1 MLNKLIREEE
11 IERRSMMGFSGA
23 LQWWD
28 EWHLRVLALGSLF
41 IQYFLFVS
49 GTVRR
54 RALPAWLRLFIW
66 LAYLGGDA
74 LAIYALATLFNRRSQ
89 LPGDGSGSGLE
100 VVWAPVLL
108 VHLGGQHNM
117 TAYSIQDTELWMRHA
132 ITVAS
137 QVSVALYVFC
147 KLWSGEKGLLQAAIL
162 MFVFGIIRSCQKPWA
177 LKSASISAIASSSAT
192 LVPSSPSALRKQ
204 GMVALFWQVC
214 TCGYGYGFQS
224 TGFLEAVAEEKD
236 ILPQEFAKEARKC
249 VLESELAHDQ
259 DKAELLAE
267 PSVEMYVNMVLGD
280 IPVPYSTRIK
290 ILQRFMALDF
300 PHAYHLSDCMFL
312 LSFLLL
318 YTRKTILISR
328 LGLCLHLLLPFLALA
343 SVVILFSTGHKYL
356 GYKYNMTDVKVT
368 YILFSCTALLDFLM
382 LLVSR
387 FITFIPPVK
396 VAQHSLLSCASRNK
410 RPTILMK
417 LATVVCCKDYVNMH
431 CYIEQAPE
439 TSTAYIVHLVHGYV
453 KDGWKQHIHNADSY
467 RRFNSRGGHWTLRK
481 RRLRRLRWSLNMAF
495 DRSVLLW
502 HIATE
507 LCYGSTTN
515 RIPECVQ
522 GSMVISN
529 YMAYLLCIHPEML
542 MPGTRSSIFTF
553 ACHDVELMLGHE
565 SSLGDL
571 VPNAHRLH
579 YQLLELHDEGE
590 RWEVVQGVWVEM
602 LCYSASRCRGY
613 LHAKSLSEGVELL
626 SRVWLLL
633 LFMGMETFADRFQRP
648 FTRREVH
655 DDDAGRTDENEI
667 NISIV

>member
-1 MLNKLIREEE
+1 
-11 IERRSMMGFSGA
+11 MGFSGA

-356 GYKYNMTDVKVT
+356 GYKYNMTDVK
-368 YILFSCTALLDFLM
+368 
-382 LLVSR
+382 
-387 FITFIPPVK
+387 
-396 VAQHSLLSCASRNK
+396 
-410 RPTILMK
+410 
-417 LATVVCCKDYVNMH
+417 
-431 CYIEQAPE
+431 
-439 TSTAYIVHLVHGYV
+439 
-453 KDGWKQHIHNADSY
+453 DGWKQHIHNADSY